1 MSLLPTAALMAGT
14 ANAIPLCGADLEE
27 TAYGAFLMPSAAG
40 SCVLVGVA
48 AFALG
53 VLVMLLC
60 LRARR
65 SGERLDARPAEEEA
79 PVSSGRASVG
89 EKPEETQ
96 HTDL

>member
-1 MSLLPTAALMAGT
+1 MAGT
-14 ANAIPLCGADLEE
+14 ANAIPPRGADLEE
-27 TAYGAFLMPSAAG
+27 TAYGPFLLPSAAG
-40 SCVLVGVA
+40 SYVLVGVA

-53 VLVMLLC
+53 VLVTLLC

-65 SGERLDARPAEEEA
+65 SGERPDARPAEEEA
-79 PVSSGRASVG
+79 PASSGRASVG